1 MYVYTRIYRIV
12 LLYIHTYVH
21 VLDPFITLSDCIV
34 LSSYVLVDIDKS
46 IVILNISHQILY
58 YFTIGI

>member
-12 LLYIHTYVH
+12 LLYIHTYVC

-46 IVILNISHQILY
+46 IVILNISHQI
-58 YFTIGI
+58 